1 MKLHGGL
8 LESAKVDNLYLT
20 NTRHLFLKD
29 MPGFEL
35 DTVLMQ
41 IPELVTLKIENV
53 PSFKKETF
61 SAMVGK
67 MLTYKGLETLG
78 LELLTFDLESVK
90 EDLFQI
96 LRHHSATLRTLLL
109 GKNKISATFFQEM
122 ASQIKE
128 FTMIETIQLTHV
140 VKSNEVDWVEC
151 IKTLG
156 HMVENRPQFP
166 IKIILSDYQ
175 TR

>member
-1 MKLHGGL
+1 M
-8 LESAKVDNLYLT
+8 
-20 NTRHLFLKD
+20 
-29 MPGFEL
+29 
-35 DTVLMQ
+35 
-41 IPELVTLKIENV
+41 
-53 PSFKKETF
+53 
-61 SAMVGK
+61 
-67 MLTYKGLETLG
+67 
-78 LELLTFDLESVK
+78 LTFDLESVK

-109 GKNKISATFFQEM
+109 GKNKISAPFFQEM

-156 HMVENRPQFP
+156 RMVENRPQFP